1 MTQKVP
7 FDPFTMWKEIYE
19 KTEASWGGV
28 LQESLGKETFSEG
41 LGQTLNSYLQY
52 QEVISQMTEAYL
64 KQVNM
69 PTRGEVSNI
78 ASLVINLENKVDDL
92 EDKID
97 DTAAKEDTSKEINQL
112 KKAVSNLDK
121 KLDKVLTLIEEVN
134 TKPAATI
141 PAVSTKQ

>member
-19 KTEASWGGV
+19 KTEASWSGV

-52 QEVISQMTEAYL
+52 QEVISQMTETYL

-97 DTAAKEDTSKEINQL
+97 DAAAKEDTSKEINQL

-134 TKPAATI
+134 TKPAPAV